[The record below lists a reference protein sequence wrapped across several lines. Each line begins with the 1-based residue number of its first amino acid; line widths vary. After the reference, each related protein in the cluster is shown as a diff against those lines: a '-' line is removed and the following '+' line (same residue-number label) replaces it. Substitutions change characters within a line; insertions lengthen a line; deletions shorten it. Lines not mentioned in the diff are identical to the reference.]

1 MGDSA
6 GGGDML
12 ARIALAMLVC
22 GSGTLVQADTLI
34 LANGDRL
41 TGEIVA
47 WGVDTVV
54 IEHPQLGEVELA
66 LEQLRLDT
74 GDPPN
79 HGLLG
84 TDFLRGWTRS
94 LSVGANGKSGNTEN
108 ENLNVG
114 LDMDYTDD
122 FKRWK
127 VAGRYFFASEDGS
140 TTDSYGRF
148 DLRRDWLL
156 PDSRWFWRASGRYQF
171 DKFES
176 WKQRFVLF
184 GGPGYHLLEGGSHDL
199 DGVVGV
205 GFTREEGDRDDNK
218 GEAVVG
224 FDYRWKLSEELS
236 FSFANNAFTE
246 LVPDA
251 GNLRNMTTSEL
262 RWALTKDPALS
273 LKVGVENEYE
283 TEVERGDEKNDLYYY
298 LSIGLGF

>member
-1 MGDSA
+1 MLVRVVLAVLVCAWGT
-6 GGGDML
+6 L
-12 ARIALAMLVC
+12 AR
-22 GSGTLVQADTLI
+22 ADTLI

-54 IEHPQLGEVELA
+54 IDHPQLGEVQLA

-79 HGLLG
+79 SGLFG

-94 LSVGANGKSGNTEN
+94 LDIGANGKSGNTEN
-108 ENLNVG
+108 ENVTVG
-114 LDMDYTDD
+114 LNMDYRDD

-127 VAGRYFFASEDGS
+127 LTGRYFFASEDGA

-156 PDSRWFWRASGRYQF
+156 PDSKWFWRAGSRYQF

-176 WKQRFVLF
+176 WKQRFVLL
-184 GGPGYHLLEGGSHDL
+184 GGPGYHLIETPAHNL
-199 DGVVGV
+199 DGLVAVA
-205 GFTREEGDRDDNK
+205 FTREEGDRDDNK
-218 GEAVVG
+218 GEAVLG
-224 FDYRWKLSEELS
+224 FDYTWKVSEELS
-236 FSFANNAFTE
+236 FSFSNNAFTE
-246 LVPDA
+246 VVPDA

-262 RWALTKDPALS
+262 RWALMQEPALS
-273 LKVGVENEYE
+273 LKLGIENEYE

-298 LSIGLGF
+298 LSLGIGF